1 MESFPSDLPEE
12 MNGEPSKA
20 LPGLMP
26 CGMPAYK
33 FSSCKLCP
41 VPKFVA
47 RYSTFILH
55 LVSVFHFK
63 LSLSFLL
70 CRNIVMIITNAI
82 PLERL
87 KIVFMILC
95 QLVAMKIHGLVE
107 LLLSEVVSVS
117 FRHVFIISPSTVSS
131 SCPSCPFVDYVPS
144 YVSLAASHGFFISFK
159 LFHLLLAA
167 QTSLPAD
174 QPL

>member
-107 LLLSEVVSVS
+107 LLLSEVVSIS

-131 SCPSCPFVDYVPS
+131 SCPSCPFVDYFPFLRVPCS
-144 YVSLAASHGFFISFK
+144 FTRFLHFFQTLPLASCCTD
-159 LFHLLLAA
+159 LA
-167 QTSLPAD
+167 PC
-174 QPL
+174 

>member
-1 MESFPSDLPEE
+1 
-12 MNGEPSKA
+12 
-20 LPGLMP
+20 MP
-26 CGMPAYK
+26 CAMLADK
-33 FSSCKLCP
+33 FSSCKFCP

-63 LSLSFLL
+63 LSLSFLF

-82 PLERL
+82 PLEEL

-107 LLLSEVVSVS
+107 WLLSEVVLFFPFSG
-117 FRHVFIISPSTVSS
+117 FIINPSAFPSPR
-131 SCPSCPFVDYVPS
+131 PSHLLIYFPL
-144 YVSLAASHGFFISFK
+144 SLYPLLFHTFFFK
-159 LFHLLLAA
+159 LFHSLLPLS
-167 QTSLPAD
+167 TSSTLGTHWRCQD
-174 QPL
+174 RTFKII